1 MVTLMHLIH
10 LPHSVNNL
18 TLTRWMRFS
27 GNSLVKQKGI
37 KMKQFIAFVRKEF
50 RHIIRDNR
58 TLLIIIGMP
67 IVEILLFG
75 FAINMEVQNIT
86 VAFYDPKTDAFTI
99 GIAERIKQNSY
110 FNYQGNMQSME
121 EMEEAMRKG
130 KLDLAVVFQQNFQE
144 ELVHSGNAAV
154 QLLSNSSD
162 PNRGSITAT
171 YATAI
176 IAGYQQEQMDLMKI
190 PFQIQTENR
199 MIYNPQMK
207 SSYMFVPG
215 IMGLVLMIICTIMT
229 SVSIVREKERGTME
243 VLLASPLKQGT
254 MIFAKT
260 IPYMVISFIDFIIIL
275 LLSYFVLGV
284 PVNGSLILLFLVALI
299 YISLTLTYGL
309 TVSTLVDKQVNA
321 VIFSAITAMIPVL
334 MLSGMIFPISNMP
347 KVLQAISAIV
357 PARWFIDAVRKVMIQ
372 GQGLFIIW
380 KEVLIMIGMTI
391 FLLGVTIAKTK
402 KRLE

>member
-1 MVTLMHLIH
+1 
-10 LPHSVNNL
+10 
-18 TLTRWMRFS
+18 
-27 GNSLVKQKGI
+27 
-37 KMKQFIAFVRKEF
+37 MKQFIAFVRKEF
-50 RHIIRDNR
+50 SHIIRDNR

-86 VAFYDPKTDAFTI
+86 VAFYDPTPDAFTT

-110 FNYQGNMQSME
+110 FNNQGNMQSMD
-121 EMEEAMRKG
+121 EMEMAMQKG

-144 ELVHSGNAAV
+144 DLVNTGNASV
-154 QLLSNSSD
+154 QLLANSSD
-162 PNRGSITAT
+162 PNRGSISAT

-176 IAGYQQEQMDLMKI
+176 IAGFQQEQMGLMQI

-284 PVNGSLILLFLVALI
+284 PVEGSLFVLFLVALI
-299 YISLTLTYGL
+299 YIALTLTYGL

-334 MLSGMIFPISNMP
+334 MLSGMIFPVGNMP
-347 KVLQAISAIV
+347 AVLQALSAIV

-372 GQGLFIIW
+372 GQGLLMIC
-380 KEVLIMIGMTI
+380 KEVLILIGMTF

>member
-1 MVTLMHLIH
+1 
-10 LPHSVNNL
+10 
-18 TLTRWMRFS
+18 MRFS
-27 GNSLVKQKGI
+27 DNLHVKQKGI
-37 KMKQFIAFVRKEF
+37 KMKQFIAFVNKEF
-50 RHIIRDNR
+50 LHIIRDNR

-86 VAFYDPKTDAFTI
+86 VAFYDPSPDAFTT
-99 GIAERIKQNSY
+99 GITERIKQNSY
-110 FNYQGNMQSME
+110 FNNQGNMQSMY
-121 EMEEAMRKG
+121 EMEDAMQKG
-130 KLDLAVVFQQNFQE
+130 DLDLAVVFQQNFQE
-144 ELVHSGNAAV
+144 DLVQIGNATV
-154 QLLSNSSD
+154 QLLANSSD
-162 PNRGSITAT
+162 PNRGSISAT

-176 IAGYQQEQMDLMKI
+176 IAGYQQEHMDLMQI

-243 VLLASPLKQGT
+243 VLFASPLKLGT

-260 IPYMVISFIDFIIIL
+260 VPYMAISFIDFIIIL

-284 PVNGSLILLFLVALI
+284 PINGSLLLLFLIAII

-309 TVSTLVDKQVNA
+309 TVSTIVDKQVNA
-321 VIFSAITAMIPVL
+321 VIFSALTAMVPVL
-334 MLSGMIFPISNMP
+334 MLSGMIFPVDNMP
-347 KVLQAISAIV
+347 AVLKALSAIV
-357 PARWFIDAVRKVMIQ
+357 PARWFIDSVRKVMIQ
-372 GQGLFIIW
+372 GQGFFMVWKQVFI
-380 KEVLIMIGMTI
+380 LIGMTLV
-391 FLLGVTIAKTK
+391 LLVATIAKTK

>member
-1 MVTLMHLIH
+1 
-10 LPHSVNNL
+10 
-18 TLTRWMRFS
+18 
-27 GNSLVKQKGI
+27 
-37 KMKQFIAFVRKEF
+37 MKQFIAFVNKEF

-86 VAFYDPKTDAFTI
+86 VAFYDPSPDAITT
-99 GIAERIKQNSY
+99 GITERIKENSY
-110 FNYQGNMQSME
+110 FNNQGNMQSME
-121 EMEEAMRKG
+121 DMEEAMQKG
-130 KLDLAVVFQQNFQE
+130 DLDLAVVFQQNFQE
-144 ELVHSGNAAV
+144 DLVHTGNAAI
-154 QLLSNSSD
+154 QLLANSSD
-162 PNRGSITAT
+162 PNRGSISAT

-176 IAGYQQEQMDLMKI
+176 IAGYQQEQMELMQI

-243 VLLASPLKQGT
+243 VLLASPLKLGT

-284 PVNGSLILLFLVALI
+284 PINGSLLLLFLVAII

-309 TVSTLVDKQVNA
+309 TISTLVNKQMNA
-321 VIFSAITAMIPVL
+321 VIFSAITVMIPVL
-334 MLSGMIFPISNMP
+334 MLSGMIFPVSSMP
-347 KVLQAISAIV
+347 AVLQALSTIV

-372 GQGLFIIW
+372 GQGIFMIW
-380 KEVLIMIGMTI
+380 KEVLIMIGMTL
-391 FLLGVTIAKTK
+391 FLLVVTIAKTK

>member
-1 MVTLMHLIH
+1 MH
-10 LPHSVNNL
+10 
-18 TLTRWMRFS
+18 
-27 GNSLVKQKGI
+27 VKQKGI
-37 KMKQFIAFVRKEF
+37 KMKQFIAFVNKEF

-75 FAINMEVQNIT
+75 FAINMEVQNIK
-86 VAFYDPKTDAFTI
+86 VAFYDPTPDAFTR
-99 GIAERIKQNSY
+99 GITDRIKQNSY
-110 FNYQGNMQSME
+110 FNNQGYMQSMDD
-121 EMEEAMRKG
+121 MEDAMQKG
-130 KLDLAVVFQQNFQE
+130 KLDLAVVFQHNFQKD
-144 ELVHSGNAAV
+144 LVNSGSAAV
-154 QLLSNSSD
+154 QLLANSSD
-162 PNRGSITAT
+162 PNRGSISVT
-171 YATAI
+171 YASAI
-176 IAGYQQEQMDLMKI
+176 IAGYQQEQMELMQI
-190 PFQIQTENR
+190 PFQIHTENR

-260 IPYMVISFIDFIIIL
+260 IPYMVISFVDFIIIL

-334 MLSGMIFPISNMP
+334 MLSGMIFPVDNMP
-347 KVLQAISAIV
+347 TVLQAISAIV

-372 GQGLFIIW
+372 GQGFLMIW
-380 KEVLIMIGMTI
+380 KEVLILIGMTL

>member
-1 MVTLMHLIH
+1 MHLIH
-10 LPHSVNNL
+10 LQHYAINL
-18 TLTRWMRFS
+18 MPIQWMRYS
-27 GNSLVKQKGI
+27 DNLHVKQKGI
-37 KMKQFIAFVRKEF
+37 KMKQFIAFVNKEF

-86 VAFYDPKTDAFTI
+86 VAFYDPSPDAITT
-99 GIAERIKQNSY
+99 GITERIKENSY
-110 FNYQGNMQSME
+110 FNNQGNMPSMAK
-121 EMEEAMRKG
+121 MEEAMQKG
-130 KLDLAVVFQQNFQE
+130 DLDLAVVFQQNFQE
-144 ELVHSGNAAV
+144 DLVQTGNAAV
-154 QLLSNSSD
+154 QLLANSSD
-162 PNRGSITAT
+162 PNRGSISAT

-176 IAGYQQEQMDLMKI
+176 IAGYQQEQMELMHI

-284 PVNGSLILLFLVALI
+284 PINGSLLLLFLVALI

-309 TVSTLVDKQVNA
+309 TISTLVDKQMNA

-334 MLSGMIFPISNMP
+334 MLSGMIFPVGNMP
-347 KVLQAISAIV
+347 VVLQAFSAIV

-372 GQGLFIIW
+372 GQGLFMIW

>member
-1 MVTLMHLIH
+1 MRY
-10 LPHSVNNL
+10 SDNL
-18 TLTRWMRFS
+18 H
-27 GNSLVKQKGI
+27 VKQKGI
-37 KMKQFIAFVRKEF
+37 KMKQFIAFVNKEF

-86 VAFYDPKTDAFTI
+86 VAFYDPSPDAITT
-99 GIAERIKQNSY
+99 GITERIKENSY
-110 FNYQGNMQSME
+110 FNNQGNMPSVAK
-121 EMEEAMRKG
+121 MEEAMQKG
-130 KLDLAVVFQQNFQE
+130 DLDLAVVFQQNFQE
-144 ELVHSGNAAV
+144 DLVQTGNAAV
-154 QLLSNSSD
+154 QLLANSSD
-162 PNRGSITAT
+162 PNRGSISAT

-176 IAGYQQEQMDLMKI
+176 IAGYQQEQMELMHI

-284 PVNGSLILLFLVALI
+284 PINGSLLLLFLVALI

-309 TVSTLVDKQVNA
+309 TISTLVDKQMNA

-334 MLSGMIFPISNMP
+334 MLSGMIF
-347 KVLQAISAIV
+347 L
-357 PARWFIDAVRKVMIQ
+357 
-372 GQGLFIIW
+372 
-380 KEVLIMIGMTI
+380 
-391 FLLGVTIAKTK
+391 
-402 KRLE
+402 

>member
-1 MVTLMHLIH
+1 
-10 LPHSVNNL
+10 
-18 TLTRWMRFS
+18 MRFS

-86 VAFYDPKTDAFTI
+86 VAFYDPKPDAFTI

-121 EMEEAMRKG
+121 KMEEAMRKG

-144 ELVHSGNAAV
+144 ELVQSGKAAV

-260 IPYMVISFIDFIIIL
+260 VPYMVISFIDFIIIL

-284 PVNGSLILLFLVALI
+284 PVNGSLILLFLVAII
-299 YISLTLTYGL
+299 YITLTLTYGL

-334 MLSGMIFPISNMP
+334 MLSGMIFPIDNMP
-347 KVLQAISAIV
+347 GVLQKLSFIV
-357 PARWFIDAVRKVMIQ
+357 PARWFIEAVRKVMIQ
-372 GQGLFIIW
+372 GQGFFMIW
-380 KEVLIMIGMTI
+380 KEVLIMIGMI
-391 FLLGVTIAKTK
+391 FFLLLVTVANTK

>member
-1 MVTLMHLIH
+1 
-10 LPHSVNNL
+10 
-18 TLTRWMRFS
+18 
-27 GNSLVKQKGI
+27 
-37 KMKQFIAFVRKEF
+37 MKQFVAFVNKEF
-50 RHIIRDNR
+50 LHIIRDNR

-75 FAINMEVQNIT
+75 FAINMEVQNIR
-86 VAFYDPKTDAFTI
+86 VAFYDPSPDAFTT

-110 FNYQGNMQSME
+110 FSYQGYMNSME
-121 EMEEAMRKG
+121 EMEEELRKG
-130 KLDLAVVFQQNFQE
+130 ELDLAVVFQQNFRKD
-144 ELVHSGNAAV
+144 LIHSGNAAI

-176 IAGYQQEQMDLMKI
+176 IAGYQQEQMELVNI

-207 SSYMFVPG
+207 SAYMFVPG

-229 SVSIVREKERGTME
+229 AVSIVREKERGTME

-275 LLSYFVLGV
+275 LLSYYVLDV
-284 PVNGSLILLFLVALI
+284 PVGGNLLLLSLIAII
-299 YISLTLTYGL
+299 YIGLTLSYGL

-321 VIFSAITAMIPVL
+321 VIFSAITSMIPVL
-334 MLSGMIFPISNMP
+334 MLSGMIFPVDNMP
-347 KVLQAISAIV
+347 AALKALSSVV

-372 GQGLFIIW
+372 GQGVIMVW
-380 KEVLIMIGMTI
+380 KEILILIGMTV
-391 FLLGVTIAKTK
+391 FLLTVTIANSK

>member
-37 KMKQFIAFVRKEF
+37 KMKQFIAFVNKEF

-86 VAFYDPKTDAFTI
+86 VAFYDPSPDAITT
-99 GIAERIKQNSY
+99 GITERIKENSY
-110 FNYQGNMQSME
+110 FNNQGNMQSMTKI
-121 EMEEAMRKG
+121 EEAMQKG
-130 KLDLAVVFQQNFQE
+130 DLDLAVVFQQNFQE
-144 ELVHSGNAAV
+144 DLVHTANAAV
-154 QLLSNSSD
+154 QLLANSSD
-162 PNRGSITAT
+162 PNRGSISAT

-176 IAGYQQEQMDLMKI
+176 IAGYQQEQMELMQI

-260 IPYMVISFIDFIIIL
+260 VPYMVISFIDFIIIL

-284 PVNGSLILLFLVALI
+284 PVNGSLILLFLVAII
-299 YISLTLTYGL
+299 YITLTLTYGL

-321 VIFSAITAMIPVL
+321 VIFSAITSMIPVL
-334 MLSGMIFPISNMP
+334 MLSGMIFPVDNMP
-347 KVLQAISAIV
+347 AVLKALSSVV

-372 GQGLFIIW
+372 GQGVIMVW
-380 KEVLIMIGMTI
+380 KEILILIGMTV
-391 FLLGVTIAKTK
+391 FLLTVTIANSK

>member
-1 MVTLMHLIH
+1 
-10 LPHSVNNL
+10 
-18 TLTRWMRFS
+18 
-27 GNSLVKQKGI
+27 
-37 KMKQFIAFVRKEF
+37 MKQFIAFVNKEF

-86 VAFYDPKTDAFTI
+86 VAFYDPSPDAITT
-99 GIAERIKQNSY
+99 GITERIKENSY
-110 FNYQGNMQSME
+110 FNNQGNMQSME
-121 EMEEAMRKG
+121 DMEEAMQKG
-130 KLDLAVVFQQNFQE
+130 DLDLAVVFQQNFQE
-144 ELVHSGNAAV
+144 DLVHTGNAAI
-154 QLLSNSSD
+154 QLLANSSD
-162 PNRGSITAT
+162 PNRGSISAT

-176 IAGYQQEQMDLMKI
+176 IAGYQQEQMELMHI

-243 VLLASPLKQGT
+243 VLFASPLKLGT

-260 IPYMVISFIDFIIIL
+260 VPYMAISFIDFIIIL

-284 PVNGSLILLFLVALI
+284 PINGSLLLLFLIAII

-309 TVSTLVDKQVNA
+309 TVSTIVDKQVNA
-321 VIFSAITAMIPVL
+321 VIFSALTAMVPVL
-334 MLSGMIFPISNMP
+334 MLSGMIFPVDNMP
-347 KVLQAISAIV
+347 AVLKALSAIV
-357 PARWFIDAVRKVMIQ
+357 PARWFIDSVRKVMIQ
-372 GQGLFIIW
+372 GQGFFMVWKQVFI
-380 KEVLIMIGMTI
+380 LIGMTLV
-391 FLLGVTIAKTK
+391 LLVATIAKTK